1 MARTV
6 SKQAVSGRER
16 KETEEAQV
24 SWERRGPASDG
35 AWGTR
40 SREALAGFSQV
51 RESGKG
57 I

>member
-24 SWERRGPASDG
+24 SWEHRGPASDG